1 MTSHDTEAKPKK
13 PWYKRWWAIV
23 LYVFIGMMIIGAI
36 NGGFDEDETPV
47 PDKTETADEPPNDE
61 SEEPAD
67 NEEPSD
73 DPEENE
79 SEEAG
84 EPEET
89 KEPEPAS
96 PEDQIE
102 SATDADN
109 VEANYEEDSGVLFIQ
124 FDIADSMTKGL
135 TAKGAQDDTV
145 ALLEAADDS
154 GIDFDK
160 VFIQGYFPMTD
171 QYGNTDDSM
180 ILNVGYTPSIIEQIN
195 FDNPT
200 VRDTVWDIR
209 EQGMVHQELED

>member
-36 NGGFDEDETPV
+36 NGGFDQDEYPV
-47 PDKTETADEPPNDE
+47 PDKTEAADATE

-67 NEEPSD
+67 DEEPGD
-73 DPEENE
+73 DPEEDEPVE
-79 SEEAG
+79 SD
-84 EPEET
+84 EPEEA

-135 TAKGAQDDTV
+135 TTKGAQDDTV

-171 QYGNTDDSM
+171 QYGETDDSM

-200 VRDTVWDIR
+200 VRDTIWDIR